1 MAGGLTAEQI
11 AQMNASARPVDFEV
25 IGGKDPEVRVKID
38 DQGKEAVL
46 RLKLVIAGINRS
58 GNDPNTGLPIYQI
71 NSQVVVGLLK
81 SDPELKKPSVF
92 KGGKESAPGFA

>member
-1 MAGGLTAEQI
+1 MAGGLTPEQI
-11 AQMNASARPVDFEV
+11 AQMNAAARPVDFEV

-46 RLKLVIAGINRS
+46 RLKLVIAGINRA

-81 SDPELKKPSVF
+81 SDPNLKKPSVL
-92 KGGKESAPGFA
+92 KGTHDATRGFG